1 MTHFENSEI
10 YIEEGKI
17 AFCLNVQAF
26 VIRPPISL
34 LRMTS
39 PEPRFLP
46 NRLLISFDLPIS
58 R

>member
-1 MTHFENSEI
+1 MTHFESSEI
-10 YIEEGKI
+10 YIEEGKF
-17 AFCLNVQAF
+17 AFCLNIQAF
-26 VIRPPISL
+26 AIRPPISL

-46 NRLLISFDLPIS
+46 NRLLISFDLTIS